1 MFTCIPRAGQSQPC
15 RIVSVQLCL
24 FMNCTGKR
32 MNQLFSVVQNEET
45 RLAAGFGWRGTVRQ
59 STALT
64 MSSMTF
70 LASPKTIMVL
80 SR

>member
-1 MFTCIPRAGQSQPC
+1 MQVHYNGPRLPWHNTRVTEGAALPDNVPCTKKGAHQSA
-15 RIVSVQLCL
+15 L
-24 FMNCTGKR
+24 FRCCN
-32 MNQLFSVVQNEET
+32 NPL
-45 RLAAGFGWRGTVRQ
+45 Q

-64 MSSMTF
+64 MSSTTF